1 MRTVNRWAIHRP
13 WTAVLGWIV
22 LALIAAP
29 LAMQLGG
36 ALKAGGFSD
45 PRAGSVEAQET
56 LEEAFDQKPN
66 SLMVVL
72 STDGDATA
80 AVPDASEAATDMGA
94 DLVVDHRMQPGW
106 VADDGG
112 TTMVVLGFDEDN
124 TTVQSLVP
132 ELETEI
138 DRAVGDGVT
147 VEITGAPA
155 LDAALN
161 HHSEQDAARAE
172 LIAFPVLFVVLL
184 LVFRSVAAMLVPLA
198 MAGITLAITQ
208 AAGFGFTEITDVNSL
223 FVNIVTMIGLAVAV
237 DYSLFIIKR
246 FREELESEL
255 PVKDALEKTM
265 ATVGHSVMFAGLAV
279 MVSMAAL
286 FIPRTMAFTSIALAG
301 ALVTAVAV
309 SMSMTLL
316 PAVLSLLGRRINW
329 GSIGRRKR
337 REAPEPKTR
346 LMRRPGLVLAAL
358 VVAFAALAAPAL
370 NLTWQVPV
378 ASASILPGDDG
389 ARTGLERVENEI
401 GLEGLFPVE
410 VVLTAPEAAAGDLS
424 RAADDVAAEAATID
438 GVVDARVDYGE
449 PAGGELAALVSVT
462 TEHDPDSDAA
472 HAVVDDLRG
481 IVDGLDGDVTARLGG
496 ATATGDDF
504 DDLVLRSMPLVVA
517 AVAVLSL
524 ILLTVSFRTWLMPL
538 LALAFNAMVVAASLG
553 VLALI
558 SADGSGTINS
568 VTPLM
573 LFAVMFGLSM
583 DYMVIMISRMKELY
597 TDGLGHREAVMGG
610 LARTAGLVN
619 GAAVIM
625 VAVFVSFTSA
635 QISIVRELGIVL
647 AVAVVLDAVVIRR
660 LVMPATLLIVGDR
673 VWGRGRRTEEVEP
686 VRELAGAGA
695 KGAW

>member
-1 MRTVNRWAIHRP
+1 MKTVNRWAIHRP
-13 WTAVLGWIV
+13 WTAIFGWVV

-29 LAMQLGG
+29 LAMQLHG

-45 PRAGSVEAQET
+45 PRADSVEAQET
-56 LEEAFDQKPN
+56 LEAAFDQKPN

-72 STDGDATA
+72 SSEGDATD
-80 AVPDASEAATDMGA
+80 AVPAASEVAVDYGA
-94 DLVVDHRMQPGW
+94 DLVVDHLAQPGW
-106 VADDGG
+106 VSDDQG

-124 TTVQSLVP
+124 TTVQTLVP
-132 ELETEI
+132 ELERAI
-138 DRAVGDGVT
+138 DEAVAEGVT

-172 LIAFPVLFVVLL
+172 MIAFPVLFVVLL

-198 MAGITLAITQ
+198 MAGVTLAITQ
-208 AAGFGFTEITDVNSL
+208 AAGFGFTQITDVNSL

-246 FREELESEL
+246 FREELDAEL
-255 PVKDALEKTM
+255 PVKAALERTM

-301 ALVTAVAV
+301 VLVTSIAV

-316 PAVLSLLGRRINW
+316 PAVLSLLGHRINW
-329 GSIGRRKR
+329 GTIGRRRKK
-337 REAPEPKTR
+337 APSEPR
-346 LMRRPGLVLAAL
+346 QRWLRRPAIVLALL
-358 VVAFAALAAPAL
+358 VAAFAAAAAPAFNL
-370 NLTWQVPV
+370 NWQVPV
-378 ASASILPGDDG
+378 ASATILPADDN
-389 ARTGLERVENEI
+389 ARTGLERVEDEI

-410 VVLTAPEAAAGDLS
+410 VVFTAPQSAAVELS
-424 RAADDVAAEAATID
+424 RAAEEVADEARSLD
-438 GVVDARVDYGE
+438 GVLDAQVAYGE
-449 PAGGELAALVSVT
+449 PVDGDLTALVSVT
-462 TEHDPDSDAA
+462 TDEGPDSDRA
-472 HAVVDDLRG
+472 HAVVEELRG
-481 IVDGLDGDVTARLGG
+481 AVDDLDGDVTALLGG
-496 ATATGDDF
+496 ATATGGDF
-504 DDLVLRSMPLVVA
+504 DDLVLESMPMVIGV
-517 AVAVLSL
+517 VAVLSL

-538 LALAFNAMVVAASLG
+538 LALAFNGMVVAASLG

-558 SADGSGTINS
+558 SAEGGTINS

-597 TDGLGHREAVMGG
+597 GDGLGHREAVLGG
-610 LARTAGLVN
+610 LARTAGLIN
-619 GAAVIM
+619 GAAIIM
-625 VAVFVSFTSA
+625 VAVFISFTSA

-647 AVAVVLDAVVIRR
+647 AVAVLLDAVVIRR
-660 LVMPATLLIVGDR
+660 LVMPATLLLVGDR
-673 VWGRGRRTEEVEP
+673 VWGRGRRVETIEP
-686 VRELAGAGA
+686 AGELVGAGN
-695 KGAW
+695 GGR

>member
-13 WTAVLGWIV
+13 WTAILGWVV

-29 LAMQLGG
+29 LAMQLQG

-45 PRAGSVEAQET
+45 PRADSVEAQET
-56 LEEAFDQKPN
+56 LEAAFDQKPN

-80 AVPDASEAATDMGA
+80 AVPAATEIAVDHGA
-94 DLVVDHRMQPGW
+94 DLVIDHLAQPGW
-106 VADDGG
+106 VSQDQG
-112 TTMVVLGFDEDN
+112 TTMIVLGFDEDN
-124 TTVQSLVP
+124 TTVQTLVP
-132 ELETEI
+132 ELEHAI
-138 DRAVGDGVT
+138 DEAVADGVA

-172 LIAFPVLFVVLL
+172 MIAFPVLFVVLL

-198 MAGITLAITQ
+198 MAGVTLAITQ
-208 AAGFGFTEITDVNSL
+208 AAGFGFTQITDVNSL

-246 FREELESEL
+246 FREELDAEL
-255 PVKDALEKTM
+255 PVKAALERTM

-279 MVSMAAL
+279 MVSMSAL

-301 ALVTAVAV
+301 VLVTAVAV

-316 PAVLSLLGRRINW
+316 PAVLSLLGHRINW
-329 GSIGRRKR
+329 GAIGRRRKQT
-337 REAPEPKTR
+337 PSEPKQR
-346 LMRRPGLVLAAL
+346 WLRRPGIVLALL
-358 VVAFAALAAPAL
+358 VAAFAAAAAPAFNL
-370 NLTWQVPV
+370 NWQVPV
-378 ASASILPGDDG
+378 ASATILPSDDG

-401 GLEGLFPVE
+401 GLEGLFPIE
-410 VVLTAPEAAAGDLS
+410 VVLTAPQSASEDLS
-424 RAADDVAAEAATID
+424 RAAEDLAGEARALD
-438 GVVDARVDYGE
+438 GVLGAQVAYGE
-449 PAGGELAALVSVT
+449 PADGALTALVSIT
-462 TEHDPDSDAA
+462 TAAGPDSDGA
-472 HAVVDDLRG
+472 HAVVDELREA
-481 IVDGLDGDVTARLGG
+481 VDGLDGDVTALLGG
-496 ATATGDDF
+496 ATATGGDF
-504 DDLVLRSMPLVVA
+504 DDLVLRSMPLVIGV
-517 AVAVLSL
+517 VAVLSL

-538 LALAFNAMVVAASLG
+538 LALAFNGMVVAASLG
-553 VLALI
+553 VLALV
-558 SADGSGTINS
+558 SAEGGTINS

-597 TDGLGHREAVMGG
+597 GEGLGHREAVMGG

-619 GAAVIM
+619 GAAIIM
-625 VAVFVSFTSA
+625 VAVFISFTSA

-660 LVMPATLLIVGDR
+660 LVMPAALLLVGER
-673 VWGRGRRTEEVEP
+673 VWGRARRGEAAEP
-686 VRELAGAGA
+686 ARELVGAG
-695 KGAW
+695 KGGR